1 MSRDFHV
8 AYLIMCHKN
17 PNQVNRLI
25 SRLQSEQSVCF
36 VHVDSQADF
45 KAEIL
50 GGGTDSKPLPRSFRK
65 LLFGTDF

>member
-1 MSRDFHV
+1 MKTNFNV

-25 SRLQSEQSVCF
+25 SKLQSDNSVCF

-45 KAEIL
+45 TLEKM
-50 GGGTDSKPLPRSFRK
+50 GGRGTD
-65 LLFGTDF
+65 